1 MKRRHMPGGHYI
13 YFLIH
18 NLACRVAGRCRPLLG
33 GVKLTHACNLRCSA
47 CPFWKMDSRPIRLVQ
62 LRGALDD
69 LYAMGVRL
77 VIFEGGEPLL
87 WRDGKHDL
95 ADVLREEHQKG
106 RFFSLG
112 VTTNGTLPLDVPA
125 DVIWVSVDGLR
136 STHDRLR
143 GPVFDRVMCNIA
155 ASSHPRLL
163 AHVTVN
169 RWNWRELGDLVSYL
183 SERVRGITVQF
194 YYPYEGTEDLS
205 LSPGERKEA
214 IETLLA
220 LKQKG
225 YPLFNSVAALRALAD
240 HTWSCHPWLLANVEP
255 DGSLTQGCYLTN
267 RSEISCE
274 RCGFSA
280 HVELSMAYDWNPQ
293 AIVAGGRVFGFR

>member
-1 MKRRHMPGGHYI
+1 MAGGQHVH
-13 YFLIH
+13 FLIH
-18 NLACRVAGRCRPLLG
+18 NLACRLAGQCRPLLG

-47 CPFWKMDSRPIRLVQ
+47 CPFWKLDGRPIRLAQ
-62 LRGALDD
+62 LRDSLDS
-69 LYAMGVRL
+69 LYALGVRL

-87 WRDGKHDL
+87 WRDGEHGL
-95 ADVLREEHQKG
+95 ADVLREEQGKR

-125 DVIWVSVDGLR
+125 DVVWVSVDGLR

-143 GPVFDRVMCNIA
+143 GPVFDKVMSNIA

-169 RWNWRELGDLVSYL
+169 RRNWPELADLVSHL

-205 LSPGERKEA
+205 LSPGERRSA
-214 IETLLA
+214 VETLIA
-220 LKQKG
+220 LKRKG
-225 YPLFNSVAALRALAD
+225 YPLFNSIAALRALAD
-240 HTWSCHPWLLANVEP
+240 NTWSCHPWLLANVNP
-255 DGSLTQGCYLTN
+255 DGSLTQGCYLTK
-267 RSEISCE
+267 RSKISCE
-274 RCGFSA
+274 HCGFSA
-280 HVELSMAYDWNPQ
+280 HVELSLAYDWNAQ
-293 AIVAGGRVFGFR
+293 AIVAGSRVFGFR